1 MIMDV
6 LIGFS
11 CFICGFLVMFAIHR
25 VVFDYYEAKAE
36 ATIRKLKHQQFVPF
50 DVEITH
56 KYAVPDDV
64 EDLKFNE

>member
-1 MIMDV
+1 MDV

-36 ATIRKLKHQQFVPF
+36 ATIRELKHQQFVPF

-56 KYAVPDDV
+56 KYAAPDDV